1 MTCSNLQ
8 TIKTREETNRTLEV
22 FNTVSK
28 GELESFKRKGDEVL
42 KTSKRK
48 VRFHHTCSRSKI
60 MGVHVFLLIAGRC
73 LSIWS
78 A

>member
-22 FNTVSK
+22 FGTVSK
-28 GELESFKRKGDEVL
+28 GELESFKRKGDESL

-48 VRFHHTCSRSKI
+48 VRFHHTCSR
-60 MGVHVFLLIAGRC
+60 
-73 LSIWS
+73 
-78 A
+78 